1 MCTNYKENEKKGGD
15 QDPCSWAFV
24 SRYLISVPGLGLLI
38 CGMAKLLCC
47 LSPNFIQRP
56 IGQGLPIPSAGEKWR
71 LWPQGMSR
79 RQEAHPGTRCAGERV
94 IAQESEII
102 KRQGPTP
109 VAPWG
114 RWEGF
119 WSTQRSTRSERGKLS
134 CHLEPR
140 LLAQN

>member
-56 IGQGLPIPSAGEKWR
+56 IGQGAANSLS
-71 LWPQGMSR
+71 
-79 RQEAHPGTRCAGERV
+79 
-94 IAQESEII
+94 
-102 KRQGPTP
+102 
-109 VAPWG
+109 
-114 RWEGF
+114 
-119 WSTQRSTRSERGKLS
+119 RGKVEALAS
-134 CHLEPR
+134 GDEQKTRGSPR
-140 LLAQN
+140 NKMCRRESDSPGK